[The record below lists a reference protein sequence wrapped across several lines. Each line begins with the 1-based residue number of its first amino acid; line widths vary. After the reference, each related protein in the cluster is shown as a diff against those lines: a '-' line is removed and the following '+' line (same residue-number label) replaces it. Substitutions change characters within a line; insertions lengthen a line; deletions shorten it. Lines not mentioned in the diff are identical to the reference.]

1 MGVHIAVD
9 HTADGYMLLENGVMT
24 ATFRCSSMQPKIA
37 SVMTPTEYITKHNDD
52 DDDITCKKQWKM
64 V

>member
-1 MGVHIAVD
+1 
-9 HTADGYMLLENGVMT
+9 
-24 ATFRCSSMQPKIA
+24 MQPKIA

>member
-24 ATFRCSSMQPKIA
+24 ALLIYAAEDCKCSDTNR
-37 SVMTPTEYITKHNDD
+37 VYH
-52 DDDITCKKQWKM
+52 
-64 V
+64 